1 METMKL
7 FDELDVNELK
17 NSWALKDAPDL
28 SYYGGKNAAFT
39 PAIQGQE
46 SGIDPSSGIQHYS
59 ALHNVLGTWEYTGWM
74 DECNAIH
81 TTGYIG
87 DWSWLYKVRLTGP
100 DVIKCMEAS
109 TINGFRNFPIGKGRH
124 IISVLPN
131 GKMIGDGIAFRE
143 AEDQVLVT
151 GGAMVVPG
159 CMLHPE
165 GFDVNVE
172 FVSEAIYNYHVQ
184 GPVSKQVLE
193 KVTGESLDD
202 LPFITFRETS
212 IAGRAV
218 RIYRGG
224 MSGELGYELFG
235 DSADGSVV
243 WNAVLEAGKEFGL
256 RQLGMRSLMIN
267 HLQAYFPTIWVDFIP
282 SIVPGAEPLHRYP
295 TDYGWGNLIDK
306 TRDFPGKEILMQEME
321 SPSGRTMT
329 LEWNDEDVKG
339 IYASLFDA
347 ENEPFELPPLPTNTS
362 DYSGAIEMAFPVFS
376 MDQKFIGLATNRGYS
391 VQFKK
396 FLSHAQLEIDYAQVG
411 TEVFVLYGKEGHR
424 QTMIRAKVAQTPY
437 KADNRK

>member
-1 METMKL
+1 MKL
-7 FDELDVNELK
+7 FDVLDANEVK
-17 NSWALKDAPDL
+17 GSWAVKDNPEL

-39 PAIQGQE
+39 PAIQGQD

-59 ALHNVLGTWEYTGWM
+59 SLHNVLATWEYTGWM

-100 DVIKCMEAS
+100 DVIKCLEVS
-109 TINGFRNFPIGKGRH
+109 TINGFQNFPIGKGRH

-143 AEDQVLVT
+143 AEEQVLVT

-159 CMLHPE
+159 CMLQPE
-165 GFDVNVE
+165 GFDVKAE
-172 FVSEAIYNYHVQ
+172 IVSDAIYNYHVQ
-184 GPVSKQVLE
+184 GPVSKAVLE
-193 KVTGESLDD
+193 KLTGESLED
-202 LPFITFRETS
+202 LPFISFRETK
-212 IAGRAV
+212 IAGRNV

-224 MSGELGYELFG
+224 MSGELGFELFG
-235 DSADGSVV
+235 DSTDGSVI
-243 WNAVLEAGKEFGL
+243 WNAVVEAGKEFGL

-282 SIVPGAEPLHRYP
+282 AIIPGAEPLHRYP
-295 TDYGWGNLIDK
+295 TDYGWGGLIDK
-306 TRDFPGKEILMQEME
+306 TRDFPGKEILMQEVDN
-321 SPSGRTMT
+321 PSGRTMT

-339 IYASLFDA
+339 IYASMFDV
-347 ENEPFELPPLPTNTS
+347 ENETFELPQLPTNTS
-362 DYSGAIEMAFPVFS
+362 DYSGAIETALPVFS
-376 MDQKFIGLATNRGYS
+376 LDKQFIGLATNRGYS

-396 FLSHAQLEIDYAQVG
+396 FLSHAQLPIDYAKEG
-411 TEVFVLYGKEGHR
+411 TEVLVLYGKEGKR
-424 QTMIRAKVAQTPY
+424 QMMIRAKVAQTPY
-437 KADNRK
+437 KTDNRK